1 MKPDLLVIFGPSPYP
16 PDVVMDRLL
25 DVIEAAGG
33 QLGRWYG
40 EVVLDAYETGSDSFS
55 VVRETDSLTSRDDLR
70 ARIRGNGSGQA
81 SYWSGKML
89 SGSEYALVFEDP
101 PPAPPEDLVPV
112 EQQLLQAFAR
122 GEPGAAT
129 VYADWLES
137 SGSPERAELLR
148 LRDEA
153 LARAP
158 SATATA
164 SAHATRLRAL
174 VRSADAHWLTRIHAC
189 TTTILHLAAA
199 TSDPWSSGVA
209 RFVAA
214 APEFADFRRETLAGF
229 EAMATAIDATHF
241 LAGEHLLHW
250 RLLDA
255 ERFLAGP
262 VPELHP
268 RHVAWRRDAFEPSQV
283 GVWGMFTPS
292 MIEHGPAFD
301 HTELW

>member
-1 MKPDLLVIFGPSPYP
+1 MKPDLLVLFGPSPYP

-33 QLGRWYG
+33 QLGHCYG
-40 EVVLDAYETGSDSFS
+40 EVVLDAYETDSDSFS

-70 ARIRGNGSGQA
+70 ARIRANGTGQA
-81 SYWSGKML
+81 SYWSSKML

-101 PPAPPEDLVPV
+101 PPAPPEELVPV
-112 EQQLLQAFAR
+112 EQQLLQAYAR
-122 GEPGAAT
+122 CEPGAAA

-158 SATATA
+158 SV
-164 SAHATRLRAL
+164 SADATRLRTL

-214 APEFADFRRETLAGF
+214 DPDFADFRRETLAGF

-241 LAGEHLLHW
+241 VAGESIFRW

-255 ERFLAGP
+255 DRFLAGP
-262 VPELHP
+262 APDLHP
-268 RHVAWRRDAFEPSQV
+268 RHVAWRRDAFEPSQI
-283 GVWGMFTPS
+283 GVWGKLTPS
-292 MIEHGPAFD
+292 MIEHGRAFD
-301 HTELW
+301 HVELW

>member
-1 MKPDLLVIFGPSPYP
+1 VKPDLLVIFGPSPYP

-25 DVIEAAGG
+25 DVVEAAGG
-33 QLGRWYG
+33 QLGHWYG

-55 VVRETDSLTSRDDLR
+55 VVRERDNLTSRDDLR
-70 ARIRGNGSGQA
+70 ARIRRNGSGQA

-101 PPAPPEDLVPV
+101 PPASPDDLASV

-122 GEPGAAT
+122 GEPGAVA

-153 LARAP
+153 LSREP
-158 SATATA
+158 SA

-174 VRSADAHWLTRIHAC
+174 VRSADAHWLARIHAC

-214 APEFADFRRETLAGF
+214 DPAFADFRRETLAGF
-229 EAMATAIDATHF
+229 EAMAIAIDATHF
-241 LAGEHLLHW
+241 LAGEDLFHW

-255 ERFLAGP
+255 DRFLAGP

-268 RHVAWRRDAFEPSQV
+268 RHVAWRRDAFESSQI
-283 GVWGMFTPS
+283 GVWGKLTPS
-292 MIEHGPAFD
+292 MIEHGRAFD
-301 HTELW
+301 HVELW